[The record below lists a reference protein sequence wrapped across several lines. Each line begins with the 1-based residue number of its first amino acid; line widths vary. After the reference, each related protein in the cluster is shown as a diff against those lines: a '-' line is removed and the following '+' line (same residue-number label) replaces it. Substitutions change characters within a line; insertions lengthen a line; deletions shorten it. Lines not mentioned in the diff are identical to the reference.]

1 MQLSIPATILACL
14 QAPSFLKH
22 FVIVY
27 VSAVQSHFWRIWK
40 LVFNVSFVAP
50 CIRANFPAS
59 RGLFSVVF
67 AELTGARKRDL
78 CPGSKRTV
86 LSMRHGYLATE
97 PSRDALNYAGSLNDS
112 GVTVNKC
119 ARDSRLKSRSVNNTG
134 SMRFV
139 SAVHDFGRRLNQSP
153 FRPRAEVSFR
163 RPRQFSECNGKE
175 ASASRER
182 ANIFVTEKLS
192 QKICSCGFTQA

>member
-1 MQLSIPATILACL
+1 MVYNYVYGIFVGGGEGGLEVFKPIQ
-14 QAPSFLKH
+14 FLFYFLHNLRQK
-22 FVIVY
+22 
-27 VSAVQSHFWRIWK
+27 
-40 LVFNVSFVAP
+40 
-50 CIRANFPAS
+50 FPAS

-97 PSRDALNYAGSLNDS
+97 PSRHALNYAGSLNDS

-139 SAVHDFGRRLNQSP
+139 SAVHDFGRPLNQSP

-182 ANIFVTEKLS
+182 
-192 QKICSCGFTQA
+192 